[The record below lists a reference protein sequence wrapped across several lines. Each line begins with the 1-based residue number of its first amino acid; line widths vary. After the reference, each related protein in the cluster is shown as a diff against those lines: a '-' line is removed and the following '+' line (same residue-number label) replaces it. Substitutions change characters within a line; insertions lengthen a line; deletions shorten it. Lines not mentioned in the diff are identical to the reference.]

1 MPLPALLSR
10 MAGLPFQRTSAQRPS
25 DVTSRG
31 LIDNVHLSVF
41 SLFDGLAIGLFDGFE
56 LLGCCVTRYVGG
68 ETGLCKTVMWD
79 MRDTARRWS
88 KFAET

>member
-1 MPLPALLSR
+1 MR
-10 MAGLPFQRTSAQRPS
+10 
-25 DVTSRG
+25 RG
-31 LIDNVHLSVF
+31 LRHRLCAMAAGRRDGRGLVSVF
-41 SLFDGLAIGLFDGFE
+41 SLFDGLAIRLFDGFE

-68 ETGLCKTVMWD
+68 ATELCKTVMWD

>member
-1 MPLPALLSR
+1 VILADAAFVVAENHVHHPMEAILH
-10 MAGLPFQRTSAQRPS
+10 RPMIADEWPKS
-25 DVTSRG
+25 
-31 LIDNVHLSVF
+31 
-41 SLFDGLAIGLFDGFE
+41 
-56 LLGCCVTRYVGG
+56 CVTRYVGG